1 MRKLLHTLSIAII
14 TINAVAQ
21 APSIEWQKS
30 YGGTYGEWARAVQQT
45 SDGGYVIL
53 GFSNSNDGDVTGNH
67 AGSGDYWVVKTDN
80 VGTIQWQKSLGG
92 TDSELATSIK
102 QTSDGG
108 YIVAGYSQSADG
120 DVTGHNGF
128 NCVPIAPCNDYWVV
142 KLDNAGVIQWNK
154 CFGGTGNDEAYT
166 TQQTSD
172 GGYIVAGYSTSNN
185 GDVSGNHGNDYWV
198 VKTDNAGT
206 IQWQKCYGGGG
217 QDYASSIQQTN
228 DAGYIIAG
236 YSESNDGDVS
246 GNHGGKD
253 YWIVKTDNAGIIQW
267 QKSLG
272 GTFDDRANSIQQT
285 NDGGYIVAGW
295 SESNDGDVTGNHAV
309 DYWVVKLDNV
319 GSIQWQKALGGGSID
334 YAYSTKQTS
343 DGGYIVAG
351 LSESIDGDVTGNHGG
366 GGNDDYWV
374 VKLDN
379 TGSLQW
385 QKSLGGTG
393 SDLAYSIQQTN
404 DGGYIVVGNSDSN
417 DGDVSG
423 NNGSIDYWMV
433 KLGSCSASFT
443 VYPDPNT
450 PHNWFVLNNTI
461 GVLPITYNWA
471 WGDGNFSSGTN
482 PSHTYSLPGYYPI
495 CLTITD
501 GNGCSSVF
509 CDSSTY
515 IFKTEEIIT
524 INVVDAIPT
533 GIEETG
539 KDAVSIYPNPATS
552 EITVNGY
559 SPAYLKLFNT
569 LGQTVAEASKSN
581 KLYVGNLSQGLY
593 VLQVFDEKGQP
604 VSIEKVIITK

>member
-1 MRKLLHTLSIAII
+1 MRKLLYTLSIAII
-14 TINAVAQ
+14 AINAFAQ

-80 VGTIQWQKSLGG
+80 VGTLQWQKSLGG

-108 YIVAGYSQSADG
+108 YIVVGYSQSTDG
-120 DVTGHNGF
+120 DITGHNGF
-128 NCVPIAPCNDYWVV
+128 NCVPIVPCNDYWVV
-142 KLDNAGVIQWNK
+142 KLDNAGVIQWKK
-154 CFGGTGNDEAYT
+154 CFGGTGNDEAYS

-172 GGYIVAGYSTSNN
+172 GGYVFVGYSTSND
-185 GDVSGNHGNDYWV
+185 GDVSGNHGNDYWL

-217 QDYASSIQQTN
+217 HDYASSIQQTN
-228 DAGYIIAG
+228 DGGYIIAG

-253 YWIVKTDNAGIIQW
+253 YWIVKTDNAGTIQW

-272 GTFDDRANSIQQT
+272 GTYDDRANSIQQT
-285 NDGGYIVAGW
+285 SDGGYIVAGW
-295 SESNDGDVTGNHAV
+295 SESNDGDVSGNHAV
-309 DYWVVKLDNV
+309 DYWVVKLDNA
-319 GSIQWQKALGGGSID
+319 GTLQWQKALGGGSID
-334 YAYSTKQTS
+334 YAYSIKQTS

-366 GGNDDYWV
+366 LGGNDDYWV

-423 NNGSIDYWMV
+423 NHGSIDYWLV

-443 VYPDPNT
+443 LYPDLI
-450 PHNWFVLNNTI
+450 PHNWLVLNNTI

-471 WGDGNFSSGTN
+471 WEMATFLLALILRILIA
-482 PSHTYSLPGYYPI
+482 YQ
-495 CLTITD
+495 
-501 GNGCSSVF
+501 V
-509 CDSSTY
+509 
-515 IFKTEEIIT
+515 II
-524 INVVDAIPT
+524 
-533 GIEETG
+533 
-539 KDAVSIYPNPATS
+539 
-552 EITVNGY
+552 
-559 SPAYLKLFNT
+559 
-569 LGQTVAEASKSN
+569 
-581 KLYVGNLSQGLY
+581 LYV
-593 VLQVFDEKGQP
+593 
-604 VSIEKVIITK
+604 